1 MRAGRFCIVFQ
12 INMVREIS
20 ILQEYQTKFWDQ
32 QYFKESWPRDFF
44 ILGKWNFCKKT
55 SLV

>member
-1 MRAGRFCIVFQ
+1 
-12 INMVREIS
+12 MVREIS